1 MLPHPAAWI
10 LEDSVTDVDVQASL
24 GVYDHPGLVF
34 GRQVGDFKAFLVA
47 SVDIDV
53 CFLAAETSSSRV
65 ILGDEDGVGRER
77 GAGVSRDKEEV
88 LNRKRDS
95 FLGLVSNIETDG
107 VELLLAGAAWAQT
120 DLWFRRGQ
128 SMGSSIRNLCFH
140 RWPASCPSSRA

>member
-1 MLPHPAAWI
+1 MPPHPAAWV

-47 SVDIDV
+47 CIDIDV

-65 ILGDEDGVGRER
+65 ILGDENGVGRER
-77 GAGVSRDKEEV
+77 GSRVSCDKEEV

-95 FLGLVSNIETDG
+95 CLGLVSNVEADG
-107 VELLLAGAAWAQT
+107 VELFLAS
-120 DLWFRRGQ
+120 D
-128 SMGSSIRNLCFH
+128 
-140 RWPASCPSSRA
+140 PATE